1 MTPYEPPLIPD
12 FSSKWKMLHYFAQG
26 FFAPVVAVGFE
37 DEGALIIYAV
47 SDLST
52 DLLLHAVV
60 GPCSALH
67 LTLPSKETE
76 TASVLQGQP
85 MIGQKCIDLTVF

>member
-1 MTPYEPPLIPD
+1 
-12 FSSKWKMLHYFAQG
+12 MLHYFAQG
-26 FFAPVVAVGFE
+26 FFAPVAAVGFE
-37 DEGALIIYAV
+37 DEGALILYAV

-67 LTLPSKETE
+67 LTLPSKQTKA
-76 TASVLQGQP
+76 ASVLEGQQ
-85 MIGQKCIDLTVF
+85 MIGQEANRSNCI